1 MTVREISRESG
12 KGILM
17 YRWLGAWIDF
27 IVFWMILVVAEL
39 VLGSAL
45 YQRTVWLWALIALSY
60 FPVTELY
67 TGKTLGK
74 KMAGLIVVDE
84 VGHLPNLSQVLK
96 RTVARLLEVNPITG
110 GGLIAA
116 IAVLA
121 TKDHQRLGDLW
132 AETYVVRVEALQ
144 ASQGTATPTPQV
156 DAPRAQ
162 T

>member
-1 MTVREISRESG
+1 MTVRELSRDSG

-27 IVFWMILVVAEL
+27 VVFWLILVVAEV
-39 VLGSAL
+39 VLGSEL
-45 YQRTVWLWALIALSY
+45 YQRTLWLWVLIALSY
-60 FPVTELY
+60 FPITELL

-74 KMAGLIVVDE
+74 KMAGLIVVDDM
-84 VGHLPNLSQVLK
+84 GRLPNLSQVLK
-96 RTVARLLEVNPITG
+96 RTAARLLEVNPLG

-132 AETYVVRVEALQ
+132 ARTYVVRVEALEALQ
-144 ASQGTATPTPQV
+144 PAPTLAHAIDVPQM
-156 DAPRAQ
+156 P

>member
-1 MTVREISRESG
+1 MTVREISRDSG

-27 IVFWMILVVAEL
+27 LVFWLILVTAEL
-39 VLGSAL
+39 LLGSAL
-45 YQRTVWLWALIALSY
+45 YQRTVLLWVLVALSY
-60 FPVTELY
+60 YPVTELL

-84 VGHLPNLSQVLK
+84 MGQRPDISQVLK
-96 RTVARLLEVNPITG
+96 RTAARLLEVNPITG

-144 ASQGTATPTPQV
+144 GLQPTAPLQTPAS
-156 DAPRAQ
+156 R
-162 T
+162 